1 MGEVSESG
9 RKAEDSPVEA
19 AGDGQTRRRRRKE
32 NDRRARLAHH
42 GGGSGRCCRW
52 KMQARTLALGGAG
65 VEGFVGRSLLVSVP
79 CAMLPW
85 KCIGRRPLGRCGGA
99 GAAPPAKS
107 GECST
112 LAWRTGRRPA
122 TRVLDRWGGSSA
134 RSGARIRAQVLLD
147 AKIGWGLQLDRR
159 RKGLRS
165 LCCVWGWRWCGS
177 SDDVGES
184 AVAGMAMMVG
194 FWKDWS
200 GGGGR
205 QRKEGVVLVVT
216 DVGYRGIGGS
226 EFCGGS

>member
-9 RKAEDSPVEA
+9 
-19 AGDGQTRRRRRKE
+19 GRRRTHLWRLPATDKRGGEGERRTTE
-32 NDRRARLAHH
+32 GLDRHTMA
-42 GGGSGRCCRW
+42 GGSGRCCRW
-52 KMQARTLALGGAG
+52 KMQARTLALGGTG
-65 VEGFVGRSLLVSVP
+65 VEGFVGQELTGVGP

-99 GAAPPAKS
+99 GAASLAKS

-165 LCCVWGWRWCGS
+165 LCCVWGWRWCGN

-194 FWKDWS
+194 FWKD
-200 GGGGR
+200 
-205 QRKEGVVLVVT
+205 
-216 DVGYRGIGGS
+216 
-226 EFCGGS
+226 